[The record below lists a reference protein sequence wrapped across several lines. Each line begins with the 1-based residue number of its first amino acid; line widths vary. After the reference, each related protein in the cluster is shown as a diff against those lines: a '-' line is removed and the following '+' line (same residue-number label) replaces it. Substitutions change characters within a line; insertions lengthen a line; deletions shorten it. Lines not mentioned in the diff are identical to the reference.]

1 MMSKG
6 RCKVRDDL
14 VYHRQDDGVR
24 AVTLVQDPLRSAFY
38 EMSDLQIAIMELLDG
53 KRSFAEVAGELERL
67 HGITVPV
74 ERIRRFAV
82 FLAGKMLLD
91 ITSYEAD
98 PPGTRRAALRE
109 LRRRGHRFRRGESEG
124 GRRVAGE
131 EAALFGAGL
140 RLIEAGRCCQ
150 AARYLAAVLEVNPHN
165 TRARA
170 VLSAIAEVFFRRHRL
185 LPSHMRMV
193 HLWNPDRFLSR
204 IDRLIGGFVF
214 SGWGVC
220 LLALLLVGAAVA
232 LVDVRVPPASSFHWG
247 NVLLAPLVIGSS
259 TLFLHELGHGLACKH
274 YGGKVESMGIML
286 FYGVVPGAYC
296 DVTNAHQFSS
306 RRHKIIVYLSGVLVE
321 LAVLCLWLICYHVA
335 AESFFLRKAILVW
348 FTYDLYV
355 IGTNLLPL
363 VKGYDGY
370 FALTHY
376 LDMPDLSERSF
387 GHLRGLLRRALFG
400 VGPGPAPITPRER
413 RIFIAFAI
421 ASGAYSILF
430 IGGICFGFLFPLAVE
445 YLHGAGVI
453 LAVAY
458 SYKLFGSK
466 IVSASVAFARFL
478 LRERRQ
484 IFTRRRTLVM
494 AAACSA
500 VAGLLCCPWPL
511 SVDGRMVV
519 EPRERAVVRAAE
531 GGIIERITVR
541 DGELVSRGQVLAT
554 LRSDD
559 LALQRDRLAVELA
572 QARLLAL
579 RLAEGPRQVEIALGE
594 ERARRAL
601 SLRDHLQ
608 SAATRSSLLAD
619 AALRSAQEH
628 LLLAHAATRA
638 ADDAVL
644 AERTLDA
651 LRSGARE
658 EDIAGADAL
667 IRKLEAELAGLD
679 ARREHLTV
687 RSPIDGV
694 VIGRL
699 LEERLHA
706 RLGRGDELCEIHDLR
721 RISARI
727 WLSEEEPLADLA
739 PGSKAALRAHG
750 DPHRAV
756 EVEVRDIA
764 PVTAGSDPFVVVGTR
779 EMENPGWPSGM
790 SGRAR
795 IYVSQRT
802 LAYLWIGVPLLRAID
817 YKVWSLLG

>member
-1 MMSKG
+1 MKPPG
-6 RCKVRDDL
+6 RCKLRDDL

-53 KRSFAEVAGELERL
+53 KRSFAEVAGELELL

-74 ERIRRFAV
+74 ERIRRFTV

-91 ITSYEAD
+91 ITSYEVD
-98 PPGTRRAALRE
+98 PPGMRRAVLRE
-109 LRRRGHRFRRGESEG
+109 LRRRGLALRRGESEG
-124 GRRVAGE
+124 GRRLAAE
-131 EAALFGAGL
+131 ETALFGAGL
-140 RLIEAGRCCQ
+140 RQLEAGRCCQ
-150 AARYLAAVLEVNPHN
+150 AARYLAAVIEVNPNN

-170 VLSAIAEVFFRRHRL
+170 VLSTIAEVFFRCHRL

-193 HLWNPDRFLSR
+193 HLWNPDRLLSR
-204 IDRLIGGFVF
+204 LDRLIGRFVF

-220 LLALLLVGAAVA
+220 FLALLLVGAAVA
-232 LVDVRVPPASSFHWG
+232 LVDVSVPPASSFHWG

-274 YGGKVESMGIML
+274 YGGKVESMGLML
-286 FYGVVPGAYC
+286 FYGVIPGAYC
-296 DVTNAHQFSS
+296 DVTNAHQFSN
-306 RRHKIIVYLSGVLVE
+306 RRHKIVVYLFGVLVE

-387 GHLRGLLRRALFG
+387 AYIRGLLRRTLFG
-400 VGPGPAPITPRER
+400 VGPEAGPVTPRER
-413 RIFIAFAI
+413 KIFIAFGV
-421 ASGAYSILF
+421 ASGVYSILF
-430 IGGICFGFLFPLAVE
+430 IGGVCFGFLFPLAVR
-445 YLHGAGVI
+445 YLHGVGVV
-453 LAVAY
+453 LAVLY

-466 IVSASVAFARFL
+466 VVSAAIAFARFL
-478 LRERRQ
+478 HRERRQ
-484 IFTRRRTLVM
+484 VFTRRRTLAM
-494 AAACSA
+494 AALGSA

-531 GGIIERITVR
+531 GGIIERIAVR
-541 DGELVSRGQVLAT
+541 DGELVARGQVLAT
-554 LRSDD
+554 LRAD
-559 LALQRDRLAVELA
+559 ALVIERDRLAIQLA
-572 QARLLAL
+572 QARLRA
-579 RLAEGPRQVEIALGE
+579 RSIEEGPRQEEIALAE
-594 ERARRAL
+594 QRSRRAL
-601 SLRDHLQ
+601 SLRDHLRKEA
-608 SAATRSSLLAD
+608 SRSSLLVD

-628 LLLAHAATRA
+628 LLLAHGATRA

-644 AERTLDA
+644 AERKLDA
-651 LRSGARE
+651 LRSGSRE
-658 EDIAGADAL
+658 EDIAEAGAL
-667 IRKLEAELAGLD
+667 VRKLEAELAGLEV
-679 ARREHLTV
+679 RREHLTV

-694 VIGRL
+694 VIGRHV
-699 LEERLHA
+699 EERLHA
-706 RLGRGDELCEIHDLR
+706 RLARGDALCEIHDLR

-750 DPHRAV
+750 DPHRALEV
-756 EVEVRDIA
+756 EVEEIA
-764 PVTAGSDPFVVVGTR
+764 PVTAGSDAFVVVGTR

-795 IYVSQRT
+795 IYLSQRT
-802 LAYLWIGVPLLRAID
+802 LGYLWIGVPLLRAID